1 MKNACN
7 KDILKMYNI
16 NKKIHEFKMQYDF
29 NKMTRGKETKT
40 NLVIIKENEQEFSK

>member
-7 KDILKMYNI
+7 KDILKKYII

-29 NKMTRGKETKT
+29 NKMARGKETKT
-40 NLVIIKENEQEFSK
+40 NLVII